1 MAQGQW
7 RLHITKLRL
16 HTKGGGGGASPYERA
31 ASRVFAAPRR
41 RPSRAAPRQ
50 GRYAAN
56 LVEVGVRLRVRV
68 RVRLRVRVR
77 ARARVRVR
85 ARARVKGRHAA
96 DLAAPAVQAL
106 ARPAARARG
115 RARPATRGPPPDS
128 AAAARCTLA
137 VWCARV
143 RRRLGATRAAP
154 RASSWFRGRG
164 RFRVRD
170 GVRVRVSVR
179 VKG

>member
-16 HTKGGGGGASPYERA
+16 HTRGGGRTPPYERA

-56 LVEVGVRLRVRV
+56 LVQVGV
-68 RVRLRVRVR
+68 RVRLRLRVR